1 MHSHYEVL
9 GVPRSATPEEIKK
22 AYRKATIEW
31 HPDKH
36 PNNKDVEEKF
46 KQIVLAYEVL
56 RDPEKKGAYDLGFD
70 PRSGRFDPT
79 NIDPS
84 LLDPDLFISTFIGL
98 FGVYLDERVPG
109 VRAAFNEAAR
119 RSGESR
125 TKRRVERKA
134 EPSFEC
140 EKCKDTGRLRLK
152 QGAFTIFV
160 DCRACR
166 AKKAS

>member
-1 MHSHYEVL
+1 M
-9 GVPRSATPEEIKK
+9 GVTRGASPEEIKK
-22 AYRKATIEW
+22 AYRKATLEW

-36 PNNKDVEEKF
+36 PGNKDIEEKF

-56 RDPEKKGAYDLGFD
+56 RDPEKKAAYDLGFD
-70 PRSGRFDPT
+70 PKSGRFDPT

-84 LLDPDLFISTFIGL
+84 LLDPDLFVSTFIGL

-109 VRAAFNEAAR
+109 ARAAFNQAAR
-119 RSGESR
+119 RSEK
-125 TKRRVERKA
+125 TPKERRKVE
-134 EPSFEC
+134 SFEC

-160 DCRACR
+160 DCRACKE
-166 AKKAS
+166 KKAS